1 MKKSKILDCKCDSN
15 KYVKSN
21 KHYKNAHFKY
31 IINQF
36 INNSYRIIH
45 SIRTM
50 KQCVKFLKKT
60 KIVKSTAVLSKW
72 PGGLKTSTWLLTTVC
87 NASFRGSN
95 VLHLLPQP
103 SGMHMVCRH
112 TRGRIH
118 KNSIFILKR
127 AILLINIQ
135 LFWPSQF

>member
-15 KYVKSN
+15 KNVKSN

-50 KQCVKFLKKT
+50 KQSVKFLKKT
-60 KIVKSTAVLSKW
+60 KIVKSTAVLSE
-72 PGGLKTSTWLLTTVC
+72 WLLTTFC

-103 SGMHMVCRH
+103 SGMNMVCRH

-118 KNSIFILKR
+118 KNSIFILNR
-127 AILLINIQ
+127 DILLINIS
-135 LFWPSQF
+135 LFLPSQF

>member
-15 KYVKSN
+15 KNVKSN

-36 INNSYRIIH
+36 INNSYRIIL
-45 SIRTM
+45 SIRTV
-50 KQCVKFLKKT
+50 KQSVKFLKKT
-60 KIVKSTAVLSKW
+60 KIVKSTAETWLS
-72 PGGLKTSTWLLTTVC
+72 LSETWLLTTVC
-87 NASFRGSN
+87 HASFRGSN

-118 KNSIFILKR
+118 KNSIFILNR
-127 AILLINIQ
+127 TILLIIIL
-135 LFWPSQF
+135 LFLPSQF